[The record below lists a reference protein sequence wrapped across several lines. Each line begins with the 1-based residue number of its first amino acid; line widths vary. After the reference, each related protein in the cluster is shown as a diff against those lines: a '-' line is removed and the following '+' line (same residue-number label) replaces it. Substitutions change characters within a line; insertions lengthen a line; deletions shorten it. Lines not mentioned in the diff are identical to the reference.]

1 MLARV
6 NRGSDGLGG
15 VGKWSRLTVMAAFV
29 VVLGLGTAIGDD
41 QWWPFGPMTMFGF
54 EVDPNA
60 QVHSLGVEADTV
72 AGRRVVVPLGAGGIG
87 LERAEIEG
95 QQAKIVAE
103 PKRLQAVAVAASRSL
118 PGAPRYRTI
127 YLVDTV
133 QQLKDGSAHGPAI
146 RRVLTT
152 WQVVDPAN
160 PKDLS

>member
-1 MLARV
+1 MLTGV
-6 NRGSDGLGG
+6 DRGRDGLGG
-15 VGKWSRLTVMAAFV
+15 AGKWGRVTAMAALV
-29 VVLGLGTAIGDD
+29 VVLGFGTAIGDD

-72 AGRRVVVPLGAGGIG
+72 AGRRVVVPLGTGGIG

-95 QQAKIVAE
+95 QHEQLVAE
-103 PKRLQAVAVAASRSL
+103 PKRLQAVAVAAARSL
-118 PGAPRYRTI
+118 PHAPRYRTI

-133 QQLKDGSAHGPAI
+133 QQLKDGSADGAPV
-146 RRVLTT
+146 RRVLAT
-152 WQVVDPAN
+152 WQVVDPAH